1 MKELNLRLMQVLR
14 SKTYAVRRCNKLY
27 GSLMFKEVHFYP
39 LRLLSTHYLLLFMF
53 YYIMSS
59 E

>member
-1 MKELNLRLMQVLR
+1 MQVLR
-14 SKTYAVRRCNKLY
+14 SKTYAVRRCYNLY

-39 LRLLSTHYLLLFMF
+39 LRLLSTYYLLLFMF